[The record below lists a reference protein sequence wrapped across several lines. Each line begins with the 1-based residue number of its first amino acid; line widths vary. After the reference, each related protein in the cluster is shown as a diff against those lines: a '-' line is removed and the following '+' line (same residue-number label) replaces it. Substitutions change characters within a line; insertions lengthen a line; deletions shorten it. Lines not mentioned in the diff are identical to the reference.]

1 MLSLNQTFDYKRSGN
16 PGYIK
21 GRPLITGDIEK
32 TQKITNTTGFKV
44 EDNYV
49 KQFIVHIKLLRNLE

>member
-1 MLSLNQTFDYKRSGN
+1 MLKFIQTFDYKRSGN

-21 GRPLITGDIEK
+21 GKPLITGDIEK

-44 EDNYV
+44 EDKEEV
-49 KQFIVHIKLLRNLE
+49 